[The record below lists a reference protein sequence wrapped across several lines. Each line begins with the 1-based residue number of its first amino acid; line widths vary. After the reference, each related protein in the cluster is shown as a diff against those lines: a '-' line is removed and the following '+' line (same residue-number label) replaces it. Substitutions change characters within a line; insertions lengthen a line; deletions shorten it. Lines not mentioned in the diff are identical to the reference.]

1 MENFECG
8 KFLGDEP
15 ILEVFFQAKIW
26 EVTILLSQL
35 VFILNV
41 KFTE

>member
-15 ILEVFFQAKIW
+15 ILEVFFPGQNLRGYNPTVTTSFHTQR
-26 EVTILLSQL
+26 EVY
-35 VFILNV
+35 
-41 KFTE
+41 